1 MLPFMDEMDSLLS
14 TFNPKNRIDIL
25 SQVIVSSL
33 TSLNPKSALKDYI
46 NFFRTVIAIEKA
58 STIKS
63 QSQRISKDEVKN
75 NIKIMYE
82 LFRIF

>member
-1 MLPFMDEMDSLLS
+1 MLPFMDEVDSLLS
-14 TFNPKNRIDIL
+14 AFNPKNRIDIL

-46 NFFRTVIAIEKA
+46 NFFRTVIAIEKS
-58 STIKS
+58 STIIF

>member
-25 SQVIVSSL
+25 SQVIVPSL
-33 TSLNPKSALKDYI
+33 TSLNPISALKDYI